1 MNKLDYWFYHWEGGE
16 HMVTDNRV
24 KIKRD
29 IYLWA
34 IEESQKDFGEIKNR
48 FKKIE
53 TWISGENNPTFRQLE
68 SLANFLGVPLGYMFL
83 EEPPR
88 TNLIESEFRTIGNKI
103 PETSKDLQDTL
114 YIMARKKDWLSEH
127 RRAKGWGKLLSDDF
141 SNLSKENVHLAK
153 RYINLDEFWYKEL
166 RDKDYAFKYLR
177 QKLEDKGI
185 IVMQSGVVG
194 SDNHR
199 RLSVREFRGFLLYDD
214 IAPLIFINS
223 RDSKAGKIFTL
234 VHEYIHF
241 LLQEDDIFID
251 EDSDET
257 NINKITAEFLMP
269 TSHIQE
275 QWDSGRPEL
284 EQIEELSK
292 LFHVSELALA
302 IKLKGLGKIS
312 QHVVSMVKQQTERAL
327 KNRGMGKSG
336 GDYYHTN
343 RSRLGDSFLAA
354 VIQGAE
360 SGDISYTYA
369 FDLLGGSAKLY
380 DYFKGEF
387 IGYER

>member
-1 MNKLDYWFYHWEGGE
+1 MA
-16 HMVTDNRV
+16 TSNRV
-24 KIKRD
+24 EVSRD

-34 IEESQKDFGEIKNR
+34 IEESQKDFGEIQNR

-53 TWISGENNPTFRQLE
+53 AWISGENNPTFRQLE

-83 EEPPR
+83 KEPPR
-88 TNLIESEFRTIGNKI
+88 TNLIASEFRTIGNKI
-103 PETSKDLQDTL
+103 SEISKDLHDTL

-127 RRAKGWGKLLSDDF
+127 RRAKGWEKLLRDDF
-141 SNLSKENVHLAK
+141 SNLSKDNVHLAK
-153 RYINLDEFWYKEL
+153 RDIDLDEFWYKEL
-166 RDKDYAFKYLR
+166 RDKDFAFEYLR
-177 QKLEDKGI
+177 QKLENKGI

-194 SDNHR
+194 SDNRR
-199 RLSVREFRGFLLYDD
+199 RLSVKEFRGFLLYDD

-269 TSHIQE
+269 TSHILE
-275 QWDSGRPEL
+275 QWDNGKPEL

-292 LFHVSELALA
+292 LFHVSKLALA
-302 IKLKGLGKIS
+302 IKLRGMGKVP
-312 QHVVSMVKQQTERAL
+312 QHVVNVVKQQTERAL
-327 KNRGMGKSG
+327 KDRGMGESG
-336 GDYYHTN
+336 GDYYRTN
-343 RSRLGDSFLAA
+343 RSRLGDSFLGA

-380 DYFKGEF
+380 DYFKEEMF
-387 IGYER
+387 SYEG

>member
-1 MNKLDYWFYHWEGGE
+1 
-16 HMVTDNRV
+16 MVTVNRV
-24 KIKRD
+24 QVKKD

-34 IEESQKDFGEIKNR
+34 IEDSQKDFGEIQNR

-53 TWISGENNPTFRQLE
+53 AWISGESNPTFRQLE

-83 EEPPR
+83 EEPPG
-88 TNLIESEFRTIGNKI
+88 TNLIASEFRTIGNKI
-103 PETSKDLQDTL
+103 PEISKDLQDTL

-127 RRAKGWGKLLSDDF
+127 RRAKGWGKLLLDDF
-141 SNLSKENVHLAK
+141 SNLSKGNVHFAK
-153 RYINLDEFWYKEL
+153 KYIDLDEFWYKEL
-166 RDKDYAFKYLR
+166 RDKDSAFKYLR
-177 QKLEDKGI
+177 QKLEGKGI

-194 SDNHR
+194 SNNRR
-199 RLSVREFRGFLLYDD
+199 RLNVKEFRGFLLYDD

-241 LLQEDDIFID
+241 LLQKDDIFID
-251 EDSDET
+251 EDNDET
-257 NINKITAEFLMP
+257 NINKTTAEFLMP
-269 TSHIQE
+269 ASHILE
-275 QWDSGRPEL
+275 QWDSGKPEL

-302 IKLKGLGKIS
+302 IKLKRLGKRS
-312 QHVVSMVKQQTERAL
+312 QHVVSMIKQQTERAL
-327 KNRGMGKSG
+327 KDRGMGESR
-336 GDYYHTN
+336 GDYYRTN
-343 RSRLGDSFLAA
+343 RSRLGDSFLGA

-380 DYFKGEF
+380 DYFKVENF
-387 IGYER
+387 GYEG

>member
-1 MNKLDYWFYHWEGGE
+1 MATG
-16 HMVTDNRV
+16 NRV
-24 KIKRD
+24 EVRRD

-48 FKKIE
+48 FEKIE
-53 TWISGENNPTFRQLE
+53 AWISGANHPTFRQVE

-103 PETSKDLQDTL
+103 PDISKDLQDTL
-114 YIMARKKDWLSEH
+114 YIMARKKDWLSEY
-127 RRAKGWGKLLSDDF
+127 RREKGWGKLLPDDF
-141 SNLSKENVHLAK
+141 SDLSKDNILPAK
-153 RYINLDEFWYKEL
+153 KYIGLDEFWYKGH
-166 RDKDYAFKYLR
+166 RDKDSAFKYLR

-194 SDNHR
+194 SNNR
-199 RLSVREFRGFLLYDD
+199 RKLNVNEFRGFLLYDD
-214 IAPLIFINS
+214 ITPLIFINS

-234 VHEYIHF
+234 IHEYIHF

-257 NINKITAEFLMP
+257 NMNMITAEFLIP
-269 TSHIQE
+269 ASHVQE
-275 QWDSGRPEL
+275 LWDNSRPEL

-292 LFHVSELALA
+292 LFHVSRLAVA
-302 IKLKGLGKIS
+302 IKLKELGKIS
-312 QHVVSMVKQQTERAL
+312 QHVVNTVKRQTEMVLRD
-327 KNRGMGKSG
+327 RGTRESGGG
-336 GDYYHTN
+336 GDYYRTN
-343 RSRLGDSFLAA
+343 RSRLGDSFLGA

-380 DYFKGEF
+380 DHFKEEF
-387 IGYER
+387 IGYEG

>member
-1 MNKLDYWFYHWEGGE
+1 MA
-16 HMVTDNRV
+16 TDNRV
-24 KIKRD
+24 KIKGD

-34 IEESQKDFGEIKNR
+34 IKESQKDLDEIKGR

-83 EEPPR
+83 EEPPEM
-88 TNLIESEFRTIGNKI
+88 NLIASEFRTIGNKI
-103 PETSKDLQDTL
+103 PEISKNLQDTL

-127 RRAKGWGKLLSDDF
+127 RRAKGWGKLLVDDF
-141 SNLSKENVHLAK
+141 GNLGKENVYLAK
-153 RYINLDEFWYKEL
+153 RHVNLDEFWYKGL
-166 RDKDYAFKYLR
+166 RDKDSAFKYLR
-177 QKLEDKGI
+177 RKLEDKGI
-185 IVMQSGVVG
+185 IVMQSGIVG
-194 SDNHR
+194 SNNR
-199 RLSVREFRGFLLYDD
+199 RGLSVEEFRGFLLYDD
-214 IAPLIFINS
+214 IAPLIFINT

-241 LLQEDDIFID
+241 LLQKDDIFID

-257 NINKITAEFLMP
+257 NINVITAEFLMP

-275 QWDSGRPEL
+275 LWDSGKPEL
-284 EQIEELSK
+284 EQIEKLSK
-292 LFHVSELALA
+292 LFHVSDIALA
-302 IKLKGLGKIS
+302 IKLKGLDKVS
-312 QHVVSMVKQQTERAL
+312 QHVVSIIKQQTERAL
-327 KNRGMGKSG
+327 KDRGTGESG
-336 GDYYHTN
+336 GDYYRTS
-343 RSRLGDSFLAA
+343 RSRLGDSFLGA

-380 DYFKGEF
+380 DYFKEEF
-387 IGYER
+387 VDYEG